1 MKKLHIFQ
9 TPNFLI
15 YATIFIVTQ
24 ITGIFLSLMI
34 CYVLSDFVWG
44 FVHAALFNSLILG
57 SALICICIV
66 SQRQLFK
73 LPIVF
78 IVLIALAVLLGVGI
92 ISFFIVLFLE
102 PTLLIYYSRGSIAF
116 LVINFL
122 FTTALYTISSGLI
135 FYREILLEKEKAIG
149 REQYLK
155 KQMEMKLL
163 TSKINPH
170 FLFNTLNM
178 ILTLLKQPLKAEAAL
193 LNLSDLLRFN
203 LEQSEKVTISVKD
216 EIDSVRKYLEIQ
228 SLRFGDKLSFSISGS
243 DDFEIPP
250 LIIQPL
256 VENCIKH
263 NIKNVQQLLIEV
275 SYFQNET
282 SKIIK
287 VIDSERKLGA
297 SMLDKGHGLTIT
309 RKRIE
314 AHHGSLLFKDG
325 GAEIA
330 FKL

>member
-9 TPNFLI
+9 TPNFLM
-15 YATIFIVTQ
+15 YATIFMVTQ
-24 ITGIFLSLMI
+24 IIGIFLSLMI
-34 CYVLSDFVWG
+34 CYVLADFVWG
-44 FVHAALFNSLILG
+44 FVHTALINSFILG
-57 SALICICIV
+57 SALIGICIV
-66 SQRQLFK
+66 SQRQLFR
-73 LPIVF
+73 LPIAF
-78 IVLIALAVLLGVGI
+78 IELIALAVLLGVGI

-102 PTLLIYYSRGSIAF
+102 PALLIYYSRGTIAF
-116 LVINFL
+116 LVIDFL
-122 FTTALYTISSGLI
+122 FITALYTISSGLI

-149 REQYLK
+149 RERYLK

-163 TSKINPH
+163 ISKINPH

-178 ILTLLKQPLKAEAAL
+178 ILTLLKQPLKAEVAL

-203 LEQSEKVTISVKD
+203 LEQSEKTTISVKN

-228 SLRFGDKLSFSISGS
+228 SLRFGEKLSFTITGS
-243 DDFEIPP
+243 DEFGIPP

-263 NIKNVQQLLIEV
+263 NIKNVQRLIIDV
-275 SYFQNET
+275 SCFQSET
-282 SKIIK
+282 HTIIR
-287 VIDSERKLGA
+287 VIDSERKLTD

-309 RKRIE
+309 KKRIE
-314 AHHGSLLFKDG
+314 DYHGSLLFKDG